1 MPELGGDTPLDD
13 ILREIAELGFEGV
26 ELGGRFPRESAAL
39 AALLGGHGLDLIG
52 GWYSGSLL
60 ERDADEEIRALQ
72 PPLSLLKAL
81 GASAFVFAETS
92 NAVHGERGTPPDA
105 PPQLQAGPRN
115 PGGAPLTPP

>member
-1 MPELGGDTPLDD
+1 MCIRFAVSPIAWSNDDMPELGGDTPLDD

-72 PPLSLLKAL
+72 SHLSLLKAL

-92 NAVHGERGTPPDA
+92 HAERKSTR
-105 PPQLQAGPRN
+105 LN
-115 PGGAPLTPP
+115 SSH

>member
-72 PPLSLLKAL
+72 SHLSLPTAL
-81 GASAFVFAETS
+81 GASRSE
-92 NAVHGERGTPPDA
+92 ERRVGTARVRPCRSR
-105 PPQLQAGPRN
+105 GS
-115 PGGAPLTPP
+115 PGH